1 MQKADIWQN
10 GIQNVYLSRIFLLSA
25 KKKYSVKLL
34 TCFEERLQKIN
45 IRAIDKL
52 MALIYFRLCL

>member
-10 GIQNVYLSRIFLLSA
+10 GIQNMYLSRIFLLSA

-52 MALIYFRLCL
+52 MTLIYF